1 MTGGTRAVASPLL
14 RLAVSLPSSYA
25 ELPKAVKNSISHR
38 YRALSEL
45 SAFFLQS
52 NSTEPRSGPS

>member
-1 MTGGTRAVASPLL
+1 MTGGTCAVAFLL
-14 RLAVSLPSSYA
+14 LKLVLSLPSSYA

-52 NSTEPRSGPS
+52 SSTEPCSGPS